1 MTEIQ
6 NTLFLLR
13 DGKYRE
19 FNASLIPTVDKE
31 SVIGVRTPE
40 IRKLAKQL
48 IKNGEA
54 EKFISSLPHKYFEE
68 NQLHAFIIAE
78 IKDFSECI
86 KAVDEFLPYI
96 DNWATCDQL
105 SPKCFKKNRE
115 RLLPYIYKWL
125 ESGNTYTVR
134 FAVVCLMRY
143 FLGEDYRDEYSIKVA
158 SVKSDEYYVKM
169 AVAWYFATALSTNYG
184 DVVPYIKRNRL
195 EAWTHNKTIQKAI
208 ESYRIENNQKDELRL
223 LKR

>member
-6 NTLFLLR
+6 KTLFLLR

-31 SVIGVRTPE
+31 SVIGVRTRE
-40 IRKLAKQL
+40 IRKLAKEL
-48 IKNGEA
+48 IKSGSA
-54 EKFISSLPHKYFEE
+54 EGFISSLPHRYFEE

-105 SPKCFKKNRE
+105 SPKCFKNNSEK
-115 RLLPYIYKWL
+115 LLPYIDEWL
-125 ESGNTYTVR
+125 KSGKAYAVR

-143 FLGEDYRDEYSIKVA
+143 FLGETYKDEYSNAVL

-169 AVAWYFATALSTNYG
+169 AVAWYFATALSTNYD
-184 DVVPYIKRNRL
+184 DVVLYIKSNRL

>member
-6 NTLFLLR
+6 KTLFLLR
-13 DGKYRE
+13 DEKYRE

-40 IRKLAKQL
+40 IRKLAKEL
-48 IKNGEA
+48 IKSRSA
-54 EKFISSLPHKYFEE
+54 EGFISSLPHRYFEE

-115 RLLPYIYKWL
+115 RLLPYIDEWIK
-125 ESGNTYTVR
+125 SGKAYAVR
-134 FAVVCLMRY
+134 FAILCLMRY
-143 FLGEDYRDEYSIKVA
+143 FLGEEYRDEYPVKVA

-184 DVVPYIKRNRL
+184 EVIKFISENRL
-195 EAWTHNKTIQKAI
+195 DVWTHNKAIQKSI
-208 ESYRIENNQKDELRL
+208 ESYRITDVHKDELRL

>member
-6 NTLFLLR
+6 KALFLLR

-40 IRKLAKQL
+40 IRRLAKKL

-54 EKFISSLPHKYFEE
+54 EKFISSLPHLYFEE

-78 IKDFSECI
+78 SRDFAECI
-86 KAVDEFLPYI
+86 SYIEKFLPYI
-96 DNWATCDQL
+96 VNWASCDQL
-105 SPKCFKKNRE
+105 SPKCFKNNSEK
-115 RLLPYIYKWL
+115 LLPYIDEWL
-125 ESGNTYTVR
+125 KSGKAYVIR

-143 FLGEDYRDEYSIKVA
+143 FLDEGYKDEYAEAVA
-158 SVKSDEYYVKM
+158 SVDSDEYYVKM
-169 AVAWYFATALSTNYG
+169 AVAWYFATALSKHYNE
-184 DVVPYIKRNRL
+184 VIPYIKLNRL
-195 EAWTHNKTIQKAI
+195 DVWTHNKTIQKAT
-208 ESYRIENNQKDELRL
+208 ESYRISDIQKNELRRF
-223 LKR
+223 KR

>member
-6 NTLFLLR
+6 KTLFLLR
-13 DGKYRE
+13 DGKYRD

-40 IRKLAKQL
+40 IRKLAKEL
-48 IKNGEA
+48 TKSGSA
-54 EKFISSLPHKYFEE
+54 EGFISSLPHRYFEE
-68 NQLHAFIIAE
+68 NQLHAFIIAS
-78 IKDFSECI
+78 KTDFSECI

-115 RLLPYIYKWL
+115 RLLLYIDEWIKSDKAYA
-125 ESGNTYTVR
+125 VR
-134 FAVVCLMRY
+134 FAILCLMRY
-143 FLGEDYRDEYSIKVA
+143 FLGEEYKDEYPVKVA
-158 SVKSDEYYVKM
+158 SAVSGEYYVKM
-169 AVAWYFATALSTNYG
+169 AIAWYFATALSTNYG
-184 DVVPYIKRNRL
+184 EVIKFIRENRL
-195 EAWTHNKTIQKAI
+195 DVWTHNKTIQKSI
-208 ESYRIENNQKDELRL
+208 ESYRISDNQKSELRL